1 MQIRFVK
8 AEEWGKVEGAVADMP
23 WLAAKERFI
32 AFFKEPRHGA
42 GLYEH
47 VEVKHGCYAANAVAW
62 AIAMNSVIT
71 ILNTL
76 PDGATEADV
85 KTAFGL

>member
-8 AEEWGKVEGAVADMP
+8 PEEWGKVEGAVADMP
-23 WLAAKERFI
+23 WLVAKERFI
-32 AFFKEPRHGA
+32 AFFKEPRNGS

-47 VEVKHGCYAANAVAW
+47 VEVNHGCYAASAAAW
-62 AIAMNSVIT
+62 AVAMNSVIT

-76 PDGATEADV
+76 PDGASEADV

>member
-8 AEEWGKVEGAVADMP
+8 SEEWGRVEGAVANMP
-23 WLAAKERFI
+23 WLVAKERFI
-32 AFFKEPRHGA
+32 AFFKDTCQGS

-47 VEVKHGCYAANAVAW
+47 VEVNHGCNATTAKDWEV
-62 AIAMNSVIT
+62 AMNSVIT
-71 ILNTL
+71 ILTTL
-76 PDGATEADV
+76 PDDATEADV